1 MKKYLLVIIMFSL
14 IAFGLTGRVRSYADD
29 RVDKCTIKVSVDD
42 KKIDLSGLVLD
53 IYSAECTY
61 SDTKSGTHV
70 YSEYYDKSVNLDS
83 EFCASFDRPSEK
95 FLVSVRLDSI
105 PKGYGTPV
113 NSYFFFEDTDS
124 YTFKLSKVSKVDIV
138 QNLEDPFSEKWDL
151 DKVECYDK
159 NSKLLIVNNEILSKQ
174 VDLVNKS
181 VIDKETERDL
191 YFNYEYEVLVGDDIY
206 SISKQYNVHC
216 PNNISKAEYLYKGK
230 YISEYDYMNVL
241 AGFMLYGDR
250 YMDEG
255 YTIECETEDLLRLF
269 CYRNNHKDKKNDY
282 GLIDEALAS
291 YEISAYNNRSSAT
304 AYSPSG
310 KFKIHYESSEMSY
323 GDAVTLGSVFDSADT
338 YLCGTLNLPRPFNP
352 NTTTYDVNIVSV
364 SSANYAG
371 ATVPHNDGTSE
382 IYVRVDYAYN
392 IISNSG
398 PSGFE
403 DCYKG
408 IVAHEYMHAILYG
421 KYIYDTWINESL
433 ATWAGMVFESDY
445 YLYKYQDVRDFLHAP
460 RVSLDV
466 VNNVNNRHY
475 GSGIFFLYISKMIG
489 SNVIKKAI
497 DSYSSSGS
505 LSAISSGLTYYGSSL
520 SEAYSGCACY
530 NCDADW
536 FYNTNLGNTNCKWGG
551 ALSSSQS
558 TFPTYTTE
566 VLPYLSAYYIKYNGS
581 STPKTLT
588 INVSFLAYSGSP
600 VAGIKAVRTNSSN
613 NKYAEYPTINSNIC
627 TIVKQSFGDNTTKH
641 YTIIPM
647 NVATSGVLA
656 FTAIAQV
663 N

>member
-1 MKKYLLVIIMFSL
+1 MRKNYIIVILCFW
-14 IAFGLTGRVRSYADD
+14 IAFGLVGRVKCLADD
-29 RVDKCTIKVSVDD
+29 RTEKCTIKVSIDD
-42 KKIDLSGLVLD
+42 KMIDLSGVVLD
-53 IYSAECTY
+53 IYYAECTY
-61 SDTKSGTHV
+61 SDAGAGTYV

-83 EFCASFDRPSEK
+83 DSCASFDRPSEK
-95 FLVSVRLDSI
+95 FLVSIRLDSI
-105 PKGYGTPV
+105 PMGYGTPV
-113 NSYFFFEDTDS
+113 NSYFFFEDTNS
-124 YTFKLSKVSKVDIV
+124 YTFELSKVSKVDII
-138 QNLEDPFSEKWDL
+138 QNFEAPFSEKYDL

-159 NSKLLIVNNEILSKQ
+159 NSKLLIVDTKILSKRME
-174 VDLVNKS
+174 LVNKAF
-181 VIDKETERDL
+181 IDNEAERDL

-206 SISKQYNVHC
+206 SISKQYMLHC
-216 PNNISKAEYLYKGK
+216 PNIISKAEYLYEGK
-230 YISEYDYMNVL
+230 YISEYDYMNAL
-241 AGFMLYGDR
+241 ASFILYGDR
-250 YMDEG
+250 YMDEDF
-255 YTIECETEDLLRLF
+255 TIECGTDFFLRLRS
-269 CYRNNHKDKKNDY
+269 YRNDHKDNKNDY
-282 GLIDEALAS
+282 ALIDKAIES
-291 YEISAYNNRSSAT
+291 CEISANNRSSAT

-382 IYVRVDYAYN
+382 IYVRVDYANN

-421 KYIYDTWINESL
+421 KYIYDTWVNESL